1 MAHDFAS
8 VRHSAMR
15 LADRVAR
22 FACVSSVA
30 EKSGWQEPEESQRVQ
45 GVLSLCGETCFA
57 PAKEDFEDIPSL
69 TLRAIEN
76 RVGQTSQMS
85 GWRSHKNRSFDDL
98 VHLMEAESYAFN
110 PVPAAHRRRAT
121 SVPPVD
127 LYDSRRMRLRG
138 TAGREPALPL
148 KNSSTSSPR

>member
-1 MAHDFAS
+1 
-8 VRHSAMR
+8 MR

-85 GWRSHKNRSFDDL
+85 GWRSHKIAL
-98 VHLMEAESYAFN
+98 V
-110 PVPAAHRRRAT
+110 
-121 SVPPVD
+121 
-127 LYDSRRMRLRG
+127 
-138 TAGREPALPL
+138 
-148 KNSSTSSPR
+148 